1 MQSRRKLGFQNRD
14 ARKARKYG
22 PVEIWSGRFYSPAA
36 CWIPFFIKIS
46 FSFWPLFS
54 HHESGFFYPVSFQ
67 GNYKLN
73 SQLLISLVNAQ
84 SSSSFDSDLKWF
96 LSEDITAPRRAI
108 GHPIP
113 TRWRSEHY
121 QWSCSESF
129 QSPLSEQKGFGVNQ
143 KIWMQKDLGIQDL
156 CWHFQA

>member
-14 ARKARKYG
+14 ARKYG

-46 FSFWPLFS
+46 FSFWPPFS
-54 HHESGFFYPVSFQ
+54 HHESGFFYPMPFQ
-67 GNYKLN
+67 GSYKLN

-84 SSSSFDSDLKWF
+84 SSSSFSSDLKWF
-96 LSEDITAPRRAI
+96 LSEDITTPRRAI
-108 GHPIP
+108 GCLIP
-113 TRWRSEHY
+113 TCWRSEHY

-129 QSPLSEQKGFGVNQ
+129 QPPLSEQKVFGVSLR
-143 KIWMQKDLGIQDL
+143 IWMQKDLGILGL